1 MPVPNSSRC
10 KSCQSD
16 KESTFNGE
24 IALHFP
30 GLEGLHRPTVLV
42 FPTVIVCLDCGFSE
56 FIVPQPELKG
66 LMTGEPVE

>member
-24 IALHFP
+24 VALHFP

-42 FPTVIVCLDCGFSE
+42 FPKITVCLDCGFSE
-56 FIVPQPELKG
+56 FNVSQPQLKV
-66 LMTGEPVE
+66 LETGESV